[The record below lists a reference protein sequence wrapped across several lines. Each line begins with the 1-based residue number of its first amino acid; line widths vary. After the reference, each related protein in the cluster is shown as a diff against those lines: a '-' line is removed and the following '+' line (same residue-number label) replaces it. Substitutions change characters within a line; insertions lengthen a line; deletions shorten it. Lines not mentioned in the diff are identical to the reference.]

1 MNLQKKKTRRRTRMR
16 SDRVA
21 PIREKQLS
29 MAATAKVIWLC
40 ACVRYLPYGGVST
53 CAQVLIITFAL
64 KTFNLGQNKFSLKD
78 CNFGHNKMEQQTLTP
93 LPSQG

>member
-1 MNLQKKKTRRRTRMR
+1 MR

>member
-1 MNLQKKKTRRRTRMR
+1 MR

-29 MAATAKVIWLC
+29 MAATARVIWLC

-93 LPSQG
+93 LSSQG

>member
-1 MNLQKKKTRRRTRMR
+1 MNLQKKTRRRTRMR

-29 MAATAKVIWLC
+29 MAATARVIWLC

-53 CAQVLIITFAL
+53 CAPVLIISFAL
-64 KTFNLGQNKFSLKD
+64 KTFNLGQNNFFLKD
-78 CNFGHNKMEQQTLTP
+78 CNLGHNKMEQQTPTP
-93 LPSQG
+93 LQSQG